1 MLLNVSGW
9 RYSLSYVMF
18 SGYTEVENMKVAI
31 YARVSTED
39 KGQDV
44 ENQLVQLREFC
55 KARDYGVYKEYK
67 ENITGTGKKVRPQF
81 EEMMEDA
88 RTKRF
93 DAVLVWAYDRFSR
106 GGLKDIKYILALNEW
121 GIKFISY
128 QEQFLDTTNPLSEM
142 LIPIFAWIAKEE
154 AKKISER
161 TKAGLERAKRE
172 GKSLGR
178 PEKNIDIDQL
188 KEMKAKGAS
197 LSEIAKQFGV
207 SKETIRRKL
216 KR

>member
-1 MLLNVSGW
+1 
-9 RYSLSYVMF
+9 MF